1 MQRSLSFARRPG
13 QAVPCC
19 WPRPGRPLGAW
30 VLLLR
35 VLRAGAPGLLPLG
48 GRAGS
53 ERTCLPLSAKLSLPC
68 ARKRGDL
75 PRRWGGGRTA
85 RFPAERRWEA
95 REGPTGFRVTAHE
108 PRTTLPA
115 RSVSGRARKG
125 LGRGGPGA
133 ARSGS
138 VCILRVTD
146 LTLDDILLF
155 CFSFVIPYF

>member
-95 REGPTGFRVTAHE
+95 REGPTGFRVTSHG
-108 PRTTLPA
+108 PRTTNHASGPERFRPGQEGTGA
-115 RSVSGRARKG
+115 GRA
-125 LGRGGPGA
+125 GGSTVRECVYPESDRFNVG
-133 ARSGS
+133 
-138 VCILRVTD
+138 
-146 LTLDDILLF
+146 
-155 CFSFVIPYF
+155 